1 MKRVYDNIEQQYKNQ
16 FDNYEHDF
24 DQSAMWQGLEASLP
38 AQSQPKIALFALA
51 SAFFVSIF
59 AGALW
64 LNHEDSQISFAENV
78 GVESIFE
85 KDFIPSSEI
94 IAADAQEELQGNLN
108 TPTTS
113 NSSIVAKEQTLQREN
128 TLKREN
134 TPIISTGEKLQNNLP
149 QHTSKSTNSSSV
161 QRLQNQLAANTAK
174 TTSMMDLDENPM
186 ASAAMTGQQKMEE
199 LKHQISLLPSI
210 ASASIS
216 TSNLLQKEL
225 QKRDGDLNCPMVGG
239 KRRAPIKGH
248 GFIDVY
254 GEGNFNMTT
263 VEAQN
268 TDTDAYQNSWNDTDT
283 PLGSYELGVMLGY
296 EFDNGLYA
304 GLGLEYQ
311 KTVEK
316 LEYQQTVIQRVT
328 VWSEE
333 AYFYIDE
340 NGDQVFVA
348 DSVTTQSIYER
359 SVRSGKEHTILNLP
373 LMLGYKLK
381 GNNWNIG
388 VFGGANINL
397 SHKFEGKIINE
408 SNAFVTLDEDNYETV
423 YKRKLG
429 ASFFGGLHLGRNIGN
444 SMELYLNPTVRIY
457 PNSWMQDDFSL
468 SAKYN
473 LAGLR
478 LGLRYGL

>member
-38 AQSQPKIALFALA
+38 SQSQPKLALYALA
-51 SAFFVSIF
+51 SVFFVSIF

-64 LNHEDSQISFAENV
+64 LNHEDSQVNFAENV
-78 GVESIFE
+78 EVEKEI
-85 KDFIPSSEI
+85 IPSSEI
-94 IAADAQEELQGNLN
+94 IAADAHEELQGNFN
-108 TPTTS
+108 VSTTS
-113 NSSIVAKEQTLQREN
+113 NPSITANKQTLQGEN
-128 TLKREN
+128 KSEREN

-149 QHTSKSTNSSSV
+149 QHTSKSANLSSI
-161 QRLQNQLAANTAK
+161 QKPQTRLAANTAK
-174 TTSMMDLDENPM
+174 ATSMMDLNENPR
-186 ASAAMTGQQKMEE
+186 AFSAMEGQQKIEE
-199 LKHQISLLPSI
+199 LKHQISLLPNIS
-210 ASASIS
+210 STSIS
-216 TSNLLQKEL
+216 ASNLLQKEL
-225 QKRDGDLNCPMVGG
+225 RKRDGDLNCPMVGG

-311 KTVEK
+311 QTVEK

-333 AYFYIDE
+333 AYFYLDE
-340 NGDQVFVA
+340 NGNQVFVA

-381 GNNWNIG
+381 GKNWNIG

-408 SNAFVTLDEDNYETV
+408 SNAFVALNEDNYETV

-429 ASFFGGLHLGRNIGN
+429 TSFFGGLHLGHNIGN

-478 LGLRYGL
+478 LGLRYGF